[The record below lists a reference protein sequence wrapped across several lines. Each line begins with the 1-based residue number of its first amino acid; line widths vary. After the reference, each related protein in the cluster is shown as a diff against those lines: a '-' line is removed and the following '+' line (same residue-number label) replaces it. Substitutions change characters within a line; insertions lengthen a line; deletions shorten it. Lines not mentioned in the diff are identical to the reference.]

1 MSNFDRIHI
10 VTKIGFCML
19 WRFIVTSGL
28 ATHVSTKV
36 DTLLNLCFREK
47 ETEILKEQIDKLT
60 SAIMREE
67 EKAKDLEVKAK

>member
-1 MSNFDRIHI
+1 
-10 VTKIGFCML
+10 ML